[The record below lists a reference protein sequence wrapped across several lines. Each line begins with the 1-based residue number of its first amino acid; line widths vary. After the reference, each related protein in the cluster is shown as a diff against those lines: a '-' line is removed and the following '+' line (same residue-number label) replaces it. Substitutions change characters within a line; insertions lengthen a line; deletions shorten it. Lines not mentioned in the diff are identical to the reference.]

1 MITELGGRAIS
12 VLGSVVMK
20 CFCTNKTNGLLIT
33 IYQSAE
39 GGIQSFNRKPSVYL
53 LNFLCAYFV
62 EYLKL
67 KGESLCWVGSDPL
80 ILKMSSSLKSNVPN
94 IVITRIH

>member
-33 IYQSAE
+33 IY
-39 GGIQSFNRKPSVYL
+39 
-53 LNFLCAYFV
+53 
-62 EYLKL
+62 
-67 KGESLCWVGSDPL
+67 
-80 ILKMSSSLKSNVPN
+80 
-94 IVITRIH
+94 